1 MRSLYPSSEEN
12 KKIPELSGIFYLR
25 LEKALEN
32 LLNFSGL
39 DGLALANNLV
49 VDNNCR
55 QVQYAVVHDFN
66 HVLNLSNGNIQTQ
79 ILNCFLYI
87 LQLLG
92 AGVAAGTQNFN
103 AADALYRLAT
113 AAVFIMVMFTA
124 AATLFLM
131 VVMLT
136 AAATLFLMVVMLTAA
151 AVLFMVMV
159 LAAAAVLIM
168 VMVLTTAAALFYLL
182 FFLFLEEIKQTHNKS
197 S

>member
-136 AAATLFLMVVMLTAA
+136 AAA
-151 AVLFMVMV
+151 VLFMVMV
-159 LAAAAVLIM
+159 LAAAAMLFLM